1 MDRDGSDVVSV
12 GVKLM
17 NALQRV
23 VVKHADLHVVGA
35 RQHPM
40 LAGDELG
47 RANRKIAHLK
57 RLGNLLG

>member
-1 MDRDGSDVVSV
+1 MDGDGSDVVSV
-12 GVKLM
+12 GVELM

-40 LAGDELG
+40 LAGDKLG
-47 RANRKIAHLK
+47 RANRKIAHLE
-57 RLGNLLG
+57 RFGNLLG